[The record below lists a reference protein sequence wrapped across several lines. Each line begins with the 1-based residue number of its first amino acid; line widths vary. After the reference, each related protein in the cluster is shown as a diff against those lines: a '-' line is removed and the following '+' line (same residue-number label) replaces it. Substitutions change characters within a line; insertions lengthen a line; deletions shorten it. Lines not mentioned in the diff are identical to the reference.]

1 MTSAEL
7 DPSAPISR
15 SPEAVSAP
23 SPPEHFIM
31 HLTSGRCVGVDDVGL
46 RIWEL
51 LESPRSLSDVV
62 ERLAAEFAGDRD
74 VIAGDA
80 RAFVLRLKQ
89 CDLVQLRP
97 QGKR

>member
-1 MTSAEL
+1 MTDAAL
-7 DPSAPISR
+7 DPTTPIAR

-31 HLTSGRCVGVDDVGL
+31 HVTSGRCVSVDDIGL

-62 ERLAAEFAGDRD
+62 DRLVTEYRGERD

-80 RAFVLRLKQ
+80 QAFVRRLKE
-89 CDLVQLRP
+89 CELVEVGP
-97 QGKR
+97 